1 MKKGGTTSNIQH
13 RTPNI
18 HFLEGL
24 RLKVEGLRQ
33 EARGG
38 YAGRRSGGVLRL
50 GQPRSGGGR
59 QGCVID
65 RPHPGPLPQERGKRS
80 PLLGKIQLLDWS
92 DGWGDGISRQ
102 RRGVRQSSAAF
113 ACHLRS
119 LVEIKRPLQTKWLS
133 SAGRCGES
141 LSGGVLRLGQPRSGG
156 RRRWFAG
163 SGFCRFVDVHG
174 WRERQRTAALH
185 NLAGERR
192 PVVA

>member
-1 MKKGGTTSNIQH
+1 MKKGGATSNIQH

-24 RLKVEGLRQ
+24 RFKVEGLRQ

-50 GQPRSGGGR
+50 RQPRSGGR
-59 QGCVID
+59 REGCVID

-119 LVEIKRPLQTKWLS
+119 LK
-133 SAGRCGES
+133 
-141 LSGGVLRLGQPRSGG
+141 
-156 RRRWFAG
+156 
-163 SGFCRFVDVHG
+163 
-174 WRERQRTAALH
+174 
-185 NLAGERR
+185 
-192 PVVA
+192 